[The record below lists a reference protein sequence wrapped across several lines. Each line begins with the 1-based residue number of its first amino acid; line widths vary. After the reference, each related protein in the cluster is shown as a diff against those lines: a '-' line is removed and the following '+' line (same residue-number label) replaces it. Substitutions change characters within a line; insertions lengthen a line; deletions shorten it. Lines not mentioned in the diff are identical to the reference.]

1 MDSLGESVSTSGL
14 FLFRENYYPKKP
26 NLSKIF
32 SYGYILCALI
42 LIVLYCS
49 PINGLRCSKQSYVAA
64 CETNVITSQQCDNLL
79 IVDCQLDC
87 EQKGL
92 SPGMTCNYQI
102 CGPGDPNCWQSSGGG
117 GGGGGSSSGKPKSC
131 GPGNEC
137 EYGKTGYSI
146 STVSSVTGPTTCQ
159 NYLNI
164 KKSID
169 KDQGFAPLRNDFPGQ
184 YPAKLKSCCGI
195 LKESVGTII
204 ITTTITTTT
213 IITTIVV
220 IIIIITTTIIIIV
233 CLSPSAVIGVVGGY
247 LSILLSIFQVLF
259 MVVARLKKDDV
270 FKKVHSINL
279 ILITIITTTNTNT
292 LLYRMGHLIL
302 TDPFGGYRKV

>member
-92 SPGMTCNYQI
+92 SAGMTCNYQI
-102 CGPGDPNCWQSSGGG
+102 CGPGDPNCWD
-117 GGGGGSSSGKPKSC
+117 SSSGKAKSC
-131 GPGNEC
+131 GPQC
-137 EYGKTGYSI
+137 DYGKTGYSI
-146 STVSSVTGPTTCQ
+146 KTVSSVTGPTTCQ

-169 KDQGFAPLRNDFPGQ
+169 KDQGFVPLRNDFPGQ

-204 ITTTITTTT
+204 ITTTTITTTT

-220 IIIIITTTIIIIV
+220 IIIIITTTIIIIIIISIFIITIIIFIIIIIIIIV

-279 ILITIITTTNTNT
+279 ILIIIITTTNTTNTNT
-292 LLYRMGHLIL
+292 LL
-302 TDPFGGYRKV
+302 

>member
-1 MDSLGESVSTSGL
+1 MDSLGDSLSTSGL
-14 FLFRENYYPKKP
+14 FLFRESYYPKKP

-32 SYGYILCALI
+32 SYGYILCALA

-64 CETNVITSQQCDNLL
+64 CETNVITSEQCNNLL
-79 IVDCQLDC
+79 IVDCELDC

-92 SPGMTCNYQI
+92 SPGMTCDYQKCSPGDTNCWQTGSGGHAKI
-102 CGPGDPNCWQSSGGG
+102 CGPQCD
-117 GGGGGSSSGKPKSC
+117 
-131 GPGNEC
+131 
-137 EYGKTGYSI
+137 YGKTGYSI

-159 NYLNI
+159 NYLNL

-169 KDQGFAPLRNDFPGQ
+169 KDQGFAQLRSTSPGQ

-195 LKESVGTII
+195 LKEAV
-204 ITTTITTTT
+204 
-213 IITTIVV
+213 
-220 IIIIITTTIIIIV
+220 V

-259 MVVARLKKDDV
+259 ILVSKFKQDDV
-270 FKKVHSINL
+270 FKKVCSINL
-279 ILITIITTTNTNT
+279 IPITIITNTNT
-292 LLYRMGHLIL
+292 LLIAYGPLSTNR
-302 TDPFGGYRKV
+302 PFWRIQEGRIKV